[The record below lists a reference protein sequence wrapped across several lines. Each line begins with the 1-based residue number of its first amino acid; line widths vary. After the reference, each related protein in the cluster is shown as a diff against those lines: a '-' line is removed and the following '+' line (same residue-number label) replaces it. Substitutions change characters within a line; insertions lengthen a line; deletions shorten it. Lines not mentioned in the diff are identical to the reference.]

1 MTRRRFSLISL
12 QDTPWCHVVSRCV
25 RRAFLCGDDAH
36 SGQNFDHRRQWMVDW
51 ILRLSAL
58 IEGVAGDSS
67 ISLRCIEATRL
78 DIDTDTFIEHA
89 SRFLKEFGH
98 AIGRPESMVA
108 HAAKRQTKYL
118 RGIKTVRAMCCQ
130 RQAA

>member
-1 MTRRRFSLISL
+1 MLTSKQEHS
-12 QDTPWCHVVSRCV
+12 SV

-36 SGQNFDHRRQWMVDW
+36 SEQNFDHRRQWMVDW
-51 ILRLSAL
+51 ILRLNVLLSHCP
-58 IEGVAGDSS
+58 AGG
-67 ISLRCIEATRL
+67 CGA
-78 DIDTDTFIEHA
+78 IEHA

-108 HAAKRQTKYL
+108 HAAKRQTRYL
-118 RGIKTVRAMCCQ
+118 RGIKTAWAMCCQ

>member
-1 MTRRRFSLISL
+1 ME
-12 QDTPWCHVVSRCV
+12 
-25 RRAFLCGDDAH
+25 
-36 SGQNFDHRRQWMVDW
+36 DW
-51 ILRLSAL
+51 ILRLSAV
-58 IEGVAGDSS
+58 IEGVAGDSSDECGQDMAGDSS
-67 ISLRCIEATRL
+67 ISLRCIEATLL

-118 RGIKTVRAMCCQ
+118 RGIKTARAMYCQ

>member
-1 MTRRRFSLISL
+1 VFVVPFCAVMMPIVGRISIIAG
-12 QDTPWCHVVSRCV
+12 S
-25 RRAFLCGDDAH
+25 
-36 SGQNFDHRRQWMVDW
+36 WMEDW

-58 IEGVAGDSS
+58 IEGVAGDSLGECGEDVTGDSS

-89 SRFLKEFGH
+89 SRFLKELGH
-98 AIGRPESMVA
+98 PIGRPESMVA
-108 HAAKRQTKYL
+108 HAAKRQTEYL
-118 RGIKTVRAMCCQ
+118 RGIKTIRAMCCQ